1 MHSSLEVLGYSFAAG
16 YGEGQWAGSTD
27 KRGKFPGGVAM
38 VMKMGGMA
46 LLEVLVAMTVL
57 ALGLM
62 AAAALQ
68 VRGTQA
74 FDRAQREGQALHL
87 AQGLLERV
95 RGAGRLTDSDEA
107 AWRAQVIAAL
117 GASAQGHVSVVG
129 DAMKVEVQWSGSDA
143 SLNVQGRVLP

>member
-1 MHSSLEVLGYSFAAG
+1 
-16 YGEGQWAGSTD
+16 
-27 KRGKFPGGVAM
+27 M

-95 RGAGRLTDSDEA
+95 RGAGRLTESDEA